1 MAEDKHIAYVHSA
14 KHIKLIKS
22 ISSKEFDSRRQRIA
36 SKFNSI
42 YLNKGSS
49 EAAYLAAGSVI
60 EVMCDVSMSIIAVDY
75 FICAKTFCS
84 CNLNGVSTDKIDL
97 HFL

>member
-60 EVMCDVSMSIIAVDY
+60 EVMCQ
-75 FICAKTFCS
+75 
-84 CNLNGVSTDKIDL
+84 
-97 HFL
+97 